1 MQDPNQ
7 RAYVARVTR
16 PNATGAV
23 PGRATLFYA
32 VLADTKEGALA
43 AIREA
48 VQPGD
53 YVKMTDGKLSSE
65 TARALEMQPGQA
77 KAM

>member
-1 MQDPNQ
+1 
-7 RAYVARVTR
+7 
-16 PNATGAV
+16 
-23 PGRATLFYA
+23 
-32 VLADTKEGALA
+32 LADTKEGALA

-48 VQPGD
+48 VQPGG
-53 YVKMTDGKLSSE
+53 YVEMTDGKLSSE